1 MKQEEIISMAREAAQ
16 APDRTDKSVLFFGL
30 NGEQMFRFAAL
41 VAAAE
46 REAIYKMVLLDTL
59 KDPDLLMP
67 ESEVDDN
74 DADDYFKS
82 SEFRYAMNNVVKS
95 TIFTI
100 TANIRARKNDVA

>member
-1 MKQEEIISMAREAAQ
+1 MKQEEIISMARNAAQ

-46 REAIYKMVLLDTL
+46 RKAIYDMVLFGTL
-59 KDPDLLMP
+59 KDPDLLMT
-67 ESEVDDN
+67 ETEVDD
-74 DADDYFKS
+74 DAVDDYFRS
-82 SEFRYAMNNVVKS
+82 SEFRYAMNNAVKA

-100 TANIRARKNDVA
+100 TLNIRARGENVA